1 VMQVL
6 YSTLHA
12 SIEML
17 GYYILYNFNTIL
29 IMMYTYE
36 ITIMYNILPFVLDD
50 PYSML
55 YVSLAL

>member
-1 VMQVL
+1 MMQVL

-36 ITIMYNILPFVLDD
+36 ITIMYNILPSVLDD
-50 PYSML
+50 QYSMP